1 MKKRYTYAMTIRMTD
16 EVMAMITRRS
26 EELGLS
32 KNQIVQIILK
42 QVADSYVQSK
52 KVTDPCRVICEF
64 QNQIEYTSESSFKNI
79 VNNLYKRG
87 IILDY
92 AYIVH
97 DKDTYTEQDELDDIK
112 NKAGNLKKLIYMA
125 C

>member
-1 MKKRYTYAMTIRMTD
+1 MKKRDTYAMTIRMTD

-52 KVTDPCRVICEF
+52 KS
-64 QNQIEYTSESSFKNI
+64 N
-79 VNNLYKRG
+79 
-87 IILDY
+87 
-92 AYIVH
+92 
-97 DKDTYTEQDELDDIK
+97 
-112 NKAGNLKKLIYMA
+112 
-125 C
+125 

>member
-16 EVMAMITRRS
+16 EVMAMIRRS

-52 KVTDPCRVICEF
+52 KS
-64 QNQIEYTSESSFKNI
+64 N
-79 VNNLYKRG
+79 
-87 IILDY
+87 
-92 AYIVH
+92 
-97 DKDTYTEQDELDDIK
+97 
-112 NKAGNLKKLIYMA
+112 
-125 C
+125 